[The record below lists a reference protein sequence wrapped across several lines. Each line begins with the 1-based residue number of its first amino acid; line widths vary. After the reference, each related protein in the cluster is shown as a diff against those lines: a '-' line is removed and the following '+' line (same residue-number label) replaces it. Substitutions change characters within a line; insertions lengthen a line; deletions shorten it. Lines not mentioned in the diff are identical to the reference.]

1 MKAED
6 VDGFRELL
14 LDQLWDAM
22 SLAAKREDI
31 PMQAQVKADEIAS
44 TLDKII
50 AQLTSNTSE
59 CPQSAD
65 Q

>member
-31 PMQAQVKADEIAS
+31 PMQAQVKADEIES

-50 AQLTSNTSE
+50 AQLTSNTSG

-65 Q
+65 P